1 MSEITTKDVVA
12 GLKKGAT
19 WGTEGDITSGGINL
33 FASAITMGGGFADIV
48 RSDFGG
54 GGKRTNN
61 ARGAADFTVSITCD
75 LTYGQAW
82 LALLAGLMGTESS
95 PVEQTGSQADY
106 LGYYDMADSNNGIFW
121 TLCYNIET
129 DRVVSFP
136 SLKPISCVINLN
148 NNQKDSV
155 TFQCIADTIIESS
168 QNTVAEVTAL
178 TDYEYELAT
187 ATTSANQYFRL
198 DSYSASV
205 ALTNADDKA
214 IISASISLSRPTPPR
229 PRGLRAALTP
239 YTLEPLQVG
248 DLEGV
253 LTLTHSTLDNA
264 SGSIDMFGQW
274 TTPTFLMA
282 EYFRDGSLIG
292 STVKRSL
299 KFQMPYLKVKGAVP
313 GGHDVANSASYF
325 TPSISYDM
333 LKAPAAPSGMSGVTD
348 LLRVTSIGP
357 TRSTKWTA

>member
-19 WGTEGDITSGGINL
+19 WGTEGDITSSGINL
-33 FASAITMGGGFADIV
+33 FASAITIGGGFADIV

-75 LTYGQAW
+75 LAYGQGW
-82 LALLAGLMGTESS
+82 LALFAGLMGTESS
-95 PVEQTGSQADY
+95 PAEQTGSQADY
-106 LGYYDMADSNNGIFW
+106 LTTFDPADSNSGIFW
-121 TLCYNIET
+121 TLCYNIES
-129 DRVVSFP
+129 DRVIAFP

-155 TFQCIADTIIESS
+155 TFQCIADSIIESS

-198 DSYSASV
+198 DTYAN
-205 ALTNADDKA
+205 APLTSGDDKA

-253 LTLTHSTLDNA
+253 LTVTHSTLDNA
-264 SGSIDMFGQW
+264 STSIDMLSQW
-274 TTPTFLMA
+274 LTPAFLMA

-299 KFQMPYLKVKGAVP
+299 KFQFPYLKVKGGFP
-313 GGHDVANSASYF
+313 SGHDVANSASYF

-333 LKAPAAPSGMSGVTD
+333 LKASSAPSGMSGVTD